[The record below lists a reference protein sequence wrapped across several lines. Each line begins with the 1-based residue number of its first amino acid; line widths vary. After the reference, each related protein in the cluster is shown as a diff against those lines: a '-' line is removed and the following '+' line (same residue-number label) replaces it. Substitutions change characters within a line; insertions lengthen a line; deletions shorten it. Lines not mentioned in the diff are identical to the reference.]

1 MRKEA
6 SIATLAVAIVR
17 TSVADPDSII
27 LAWIRSLIG
36 QRPINLLTYA
46 TEVNKSL

>member
-1 MRKEA
+1 MRKAA

-36 QRPINLLTYA
+36 QRPKFTNLCDR
-46 TEVNKSL
+46 S